1 MPFSFSNPR
10 FLNIA
15 YWVYLL
21 LILTIVS
28 CKSSGD
34 PPIRT
39 FSTITLLDSIEL
51 ELPLRRIMYQ
61 QGKYYSYDYYSKSI
75 IKHDQNFH
83 SIDTLGANGE
93 GPGENLMV
101 RNYQPFELD
110 KLMIFDTQKHSYK
123 VQDFSD
129 SVYFYH
135 KFMTPVDRGVAINQ
149 SLLIT
154 IASLPDIK
162 LGFSYYDLN
171 SLKSESIE
179 KINTLFDQENS
190 GMVYEGKLLIEENF
204 VVHTSYFAN
213 HWFVYNAIN
222 KDLKVGAYRYEF
234 ELPKVLEFGG
244 GVMLDNAPELIA
256 DSFLHGTKLYV
267 ISNVGERAYP
277 EQRVLD
283 IYDLETTEYIT
294 SYILPKLQGSAPSE
308 GFYIENDRIGLR
320 YEDYLYFLQLD

>member
-1 MPFSFSNPR
+1 MIK
-10 FLNIA
+10 FLARVISICF
-15 YWVYLL
+15 
-21 LILTIVS
+21 LILYTTIS
-28 CKSSGD
+28 CKPSGD

-51 ELPLRRIMYQ
+51 EMPLRRIVYKEE
-61 QGKYYSYDYYSKSI
+61 KYYSYDYYSKSI
-75 IKHDQNFH
+75 FKHDQNFH
-83 SIDTLGANGE
+83 IIDSLGAKGE
-93 GPGENLMV
+93 GPSENLMV
-101 RNYQPFELD
+101 RNYQTFDLD

-129 SVYFYH
+129 SVYLYH
-135 KFMTPVDRGVAINQ
+135 KFMTPVDRGVAINE

-154 IASLPDIK
+154 IASLPDLK
-162 LGFSYYDLN
+162 LGFSFYDLN
-171 SLKSESIE
+171 SLESESIE
-179 KINTLFDQENS
+179 KINLLFDQKNS
-190 GMVYEGKLLIEENF
+190 AMVYEGKLLIEENY

-213 HWFVYNAIN
+213 HWFVYNTIN

-244 GVMLDNAPELIA
+244 GVMLDNAPELIV
-256 DSFLHGTKLYV
+256 DSFLRGTKLYV

-283 IYDLETTEYIT
+283 IFDLATTEYIT
-294 SYILPKLQGSAPSE
+294 SYILPKLQDSAPSE

-320 YEDYLYFLQLD
+320 YEDYLYFLTLN